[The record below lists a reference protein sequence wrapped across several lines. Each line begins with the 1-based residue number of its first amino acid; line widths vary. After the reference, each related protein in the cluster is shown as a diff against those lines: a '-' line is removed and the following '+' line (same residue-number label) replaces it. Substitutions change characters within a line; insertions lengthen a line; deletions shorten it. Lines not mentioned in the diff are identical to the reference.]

1 MTLYKATADGN
12 VAMTQEEEDDF
23 VAEQAVY
30 NSVASK
36 KARLRASVNE
46 INTVKGS
53 VGVTVNDVVYNTNFA
68 ARLELSN
75 AFVYLIRNPLETV
88 SIESKDGDV
97 VSLDVTGLEAV
108 YDGVNNYTASVATA
122 RKAHFDAIRDLTSE
136 DVDAYDV
143 KSLWP

>member
-1 MTLYKATADGN
+1 MTLYKATADGD
-12 VAMTQEEEDDF
+12 VAMTQEEEDAF

-136 DVDAYDV
+136 NVDEYDVDT
-143 KSLWP
+143 LWP